1 MIDASSEDISSED
14 GSSAPSEIDIKPVAT
29 GQDKIRVMLVDD
41 EPLANKGLRARLEP
55 FEEIEIVGEA
65 LNGRD
70 AVKQIK
76 ALSPDLVFLDI
87 QMPGI
92 DGFGVVRALLG
103 GPAPLVIF
111 VTAYDKFAIEA
122 FEANALDYL
131 VKPVEE
137 TRLETAIARAR
148 SAIKDRTASNRE
160 SKLVELLASLS
171 DGERDRIKELI
182 DDPAWTEKEQYTER
196 LSFKDGSKV
205 VILNAD
211 DIEWIDAAGDYMC
224 VHAGGKTHIIRE
236 TMKTLQQR
244 LDPGRFQRIHRSA
257 IVNVNKVKELHP
269 HSNGEYFLTLDNGSE
284 LKLSRS
290 YKDVVARFL

>member
-1 MIDASSEDISSED
+1 MTEPSSPHRHPEEDDAHPVGDTSS
-14 GSSAPSEIDIKPVAT
+14 
-29 GQDKIRVMLVDD
+29 IRVILVDD
-41 EPLANKGLRARLEP
+41 EPLANRGLRARLESFP
-55 FEEIEIVGEA
+55 EIEILAEC

-76 ALSPDLVFLDI
+76 AMTPDLIFLDI

-103 GPAPLVIF
+103 GPAPLIVF

-131 VKPVEE
+131 VKPVEPL
-137 TRLETAIARAR
+137 RLEAAIDRAR
-148 SAIKDRTASNRE
+148 DAIRSRTASTRE
-160 SKLVELLASLS
+160 TRLVELLASLS
-171 DGERDRIKELI
+171 DEDRDRIKELI
-182 DDPAWTEKEQYTER
+182 DDPAWATQERFAER

-205 VILNAD
+205 VILNAS

-244 LDPGRFQRIHRSA
+244 LDPARFQRIHRSA

-269 HSNGEYFLTLDNGSE
+269 HSNGEYFLTLENGSE